1 MIGQTRSFYDG
12 NLGAFA
18 FLCTALALPISTQ
31 AAVIISPTGGTSGG
45 NPGGQPIFS
54 VSGLVEGDMFEVNW
68 AGPDDTAA
76 TGEVTIE
83 TLTPTN
89 VEITVTIENLSAP
102 NGGNGDPRLTS
113 FGLQIDD
120 ATGVNSATGGSALD
134 NAYFNSNFPGF
145 GDVNV
150 CGSSGNNCA
159 GGGSG
164 GIDVGFFDTFTL
176 NVDGNFGDTIELL
189 DFALKVQGAPD
200 GASYELAGAPI
211 PEPTSIALGVI
222 GALAV
227 VARRRFA

>member
-31 AAVIISPTGGTSGG
+31 AAVIIMPTGGTSGG

-54 VSGLVEGDMFEVNW
+54 VSGLVEGDMFEVDW
-68 AGPDDTAA
+68 AGPDGIVAEGD
-76 TGEVTIE
+76 VTIA

-89 VEITVTIENLSAP
+89 VEIIVTIDNLSAP
-102 NGGNGDPRLTS
+102 VGNGDPRLTS
-113 FGLQIDD
+113 FGLQIEG
-120 ATGVNSATGGSALD
+120 ATGVDSSTGGADLE

-150 CGSSGNNCA
+150 CGTSGNNCA